1 MAAGQA
7 VATVAVTMVV
17 ATMEAVWR
25 VEEHSALEAEGV
37 RAVAMVPGSH
47 CCEWQRLQRIGP
59 LHMAAGRTS
68 ARCSSRVH
76 SQDISYARIGNH
88 TSLHNRLLCGYALVW
103 LSTQNSS
110 RSRHQ
115 SCTPLPS
122 NPRVGD
128 DEGGRDDG
136 HDDDGHDATQARAP
150 SVPPPR
156 TVIES
161 LLRVGRIGGSS
172 ASLPRCQRATLV
184 IKRWV
189 AVYAAASWLRHHVLT
204 RSDRQTGDWPAP
216 ARQFAAPQRATT
228 CHARAP
234 SRILYAATKPPL
246 PAALVKCC
254 SDSDSNTKITCAAGS
269 GRPRCGGSTVSA
281 GQVPLWGHARHR
293 TCL

>member
-1 MAAGQA
+1 MTAAGQA

-25 VEEHSALEAEGV
+25 VEERSALEAEGV

-136 HDDDGHDATQARAP
+136 HDDDGHDATQARAAFFALRP
-150 SVPPPR
+150 FLPPP
-156 TVIES
+156 
-161 LLRVGRIGGSS
+161 
-172 ASLPRCQRATLV
+172 Q
-184 IKRWV
+184 
-189 AVYAAASWLRHHVLT
+189 
-204 RSDRQTGDWPAP
+204 
-216 ARQFAAPQRATT
+216 
-228 CHARAP
+228 
-234 SRILYAATKPPL
+234 
-246 PAALVKCC
+246 
-254 SDSDSNTKITCAAGS
+254 
-269 GRPRCGGSTVSA
+269 
-281 GQVPLWGHARHR
+281 
-293 TCL
+293 